1 MSMDQK
7 FVPPAGISNDVR
19 LGRIIKSDSWT
30 QASYKGRNGNWAYI
44 TRFVGKK
51 EWAVAVAY
59 DGEIK
64 GRVID
69 TGLRRAEAILAAC
82 RHCE

>member
-1 MSMDQK
+1 MDQK

-19 LGRIIKSDSWT
+19 LNSVHKDGLWT
-30 QASYKGRNGNWAYI
+30 QVSYKGRNGNWAYI
-44 TRFVGKK
+44 SRFTGKK
-51 EWAVAVAY
+51 EWAVAAAY

-69 TGLRRAEAILAAC
+69 TGLRRAEAILSAC
-82 RHCE
+82 KHCE